1 MANKKISQLDALG
14 TAPAG
19 ADILPITDVSGTPT
33 TKSVTVANLH
43 SGLQAEPSEG
53 AFVDGDKTKLDG
65 IEASADVT
73 DATNVQA
80 AGALMDSE
88 VTNLAQVKAFDS
100 SDYSPAFFS
109 TVTESTTART
119 LSDSDN
125 GKVIICTNA
134 VTTNITIPST
144 LSAGFSCTLV
154 QNGASSV
161 IAGAGSGVTLNAIG
175 GKYATEGQ
183 YAAMRIIPVG
193 TNSYVLSGSLAE
205 PPYSNTYSLDFDGT
219 NDYIEGTGSTL
230 TVGTVSCWF
239 YNDIAISS
247 TTQAQVVFSQGASD
261 FGIVLGGPQIAY
273 VTDELIGIQ
282 YNSSNFAYTSA
293 VDTISVGWHH
303 VMIAWVSNSS
313 TNSGSPGYDIWL
325 DGNKV
330 GNDSGSSG
338 TITSSPDTLSSA
350 GFYLGARGGTYR
362 LFNGRIDEFALWT
375 GDVSGDLAN
384 IYNGGN
390 GAVDLS
396 DSAVVGTAPNI
407 WWRMGDN
414 DGGSGTTITDQGSAS
429 VNGSING
436 ATIVTDTP

>member
-1 MANKKISQLDALG
+1 MANKKITELTELTS
-14 TAPAG
+14 PAG
-19 ADILPITDVSGTPT
+19 ADIIPIVDDTIGTPT
-33 TKSVTVANLH
+33 TKFVSATNLMTLAPVQSVAGRTGTVTLSNTDI
-43 SGLQAEPSEG
+43 SGLGTAATS
-53 AFVDGDKTKLDG
+53 
-65 IEASADVT
+65 AST
-73 DATNVQA
+73 D
-80 AGALMDSE
+80 
-88 VTNLAQVKAFDS
+88 F
-100 SDYSPAFFS
+100 SPAFFS

-125 GKVIICTNA
+125 GKVIVCTNA
-134 VTTNITIPST
+134 VTTNITIPSS

-154 QNGASSV
+154 QNGASKV

-193 TNSYVLSGSLAE
+193 TDSYVLSGALAV
-205 PPYSNTYSLDFDGT
+205 PPYTNTYSLDFDGT
-219 NDYIEGTGSTL
+219 NDYIVGTGSAL

-239 YNDIAISS
+239 YNDVAISN
-247 TTQAQVVFSQGASD
+247 TLQGQVVFSQGSSD
-261 FGIVLGGPQIAY
+261 FGIVLGNQLAH
-273 VTDELIGIQ
+273 VTNELIGIQ
-282 YNSSNFAYTSA
+282 YASSNFAYTSTT
-293 VDTISVGWHH
+293 DTISVGWHH

-313 TNSGSPGYDIWL
+313 TNSGNPGYDIWL
-325 DGNKV
+325 DGVKV

-338 TITSSPDTLSSA
+338 TITSSPDTLDSS

-362 LFNGRIDEFALWT
+362 FFNGKIDEFALWT
-375 GDVSGDLAN
+375 GDVSGDIAN

-396 DSAVVGTAPNI
+396 DSGVVGTAPNI

-414 DGGSGTTITDQGSAS
+414 DGGSGTTITDQGSSS
-429 VNGSING
+429 VNGSITG